1 MNLSHAKDAAVA
13 AAGRLIDRI
22 KADANAAR
30 ILTEWIGS
38 GGDPVPKDVAYA
50 RAETCIACPHNQP
63 GAAFEAGV
71 AEAIREQDALRRGHR
86 LTLSNEGKLKS
97 CNRCGCYLKLKVWIP
112 MQQLAPRTKMSEF
125 PPNCWLPMEAAE
137 RRRLLVE
144 EARKVVPL
152 GVVPVAAVKPKPVA
166 APKVKSIRIRRSAAH
181 GDVLMASTVATK
193 LHHAGYS
200 VEFVTVDACVETLAH
215 HPHIAN
221 VTTDALP
228 VDIELDKTYEH
239 NLEKDRKSIALLLT
253 EAAQHQSP
261 VKIDSVNLRPVIH
274 ITGDER
280 LEAIRYMQPIGPRP
294 WVIFIRR
301 SFSWPNRTLDQ
312 HEFVSAVNAIKGTV
326 FCAQNDQHPQ
336 ANAKP
341 LDHVKRFRQLMAA
354 INVADLVVTP
364 DTGPLHVAA
373 ALGKPIVVLEQ
384 CNDTTLRVNDQT
396 DWWAV
401 DTGLE
406 CAPCHEFTCPLD
418 AKRPPCQKV
427 DGKRIADAVNTRLA
441 ASGQNRVSAVIPVY
455 NPQPR
460 LQKCILAIA
469 GQVDEVIVALDGEAK
484 FSHPNVTSVES
495 TGKRLGYGKT
505 CNRGARYTKNDWIL
519 FLNDDC
525 YLQPGAV
532 HAMLQAADERTAIVG
547 CLLRYPDGTIQHG
560 GQGRMRGDI
569 GFGHIDHR
577 MREARIKHA
586 VEAESVTFAAAFVR
600 RSAFY
605 EVAGFDERYDCY
617 SEDTD
622 LCMKVR
628 RAGWK
633 VVYTP
638 LAEGIHDE
646 SQTTTPMKAK
656 LLNDASEIFRQKW
669 EPYFRNNPP
678 GKLGTNWEGTK

>member
-1 MNLSHAKDAAVA
+1 MKFPSKDAVLA

-22 KADANAAR
+22 KADTNAAR

-38 GGDPVPKDVAYA
+38 GGDPVAKDVAYA

-63 GAAFEAGV
+63 GATLEAGI

-97 CNRCGCYLKLKVWIP
+97 CDRCGCYLKLKVWVP
-112 MQQLAPRTKMSEF
+112 MKHLAPRTRMTDF
-125 PPNCWLPMEAAE
+125 PPTCWLPREAEA
-137 RRRLLVE
+137 RRKELVE
-144 EARKVVPL
+144 AVKAATPAA
-152 GVVPVAAVKPKPVA
+152 VVPVAAVKQKPVA
-166 APKVKSIRIRRSAAH
+166 TPKQKSIRIRRSAAH

-200 VEFVTVDACVETLAH
+200 VEFVTVDACVETLKH

-221 VTTDALP
+221 VTTDMLP
-228 VDIELDKTYEH
+228 ADIELDKTYEH

-261 VKIDSVNLRPVIH
+261 VKFDSVNLRPVIH

-280 LEAIRYMQPIGPRP
+280 LEAIRHMQPIGPRP

-312 HEFVSAVNAIKGTV
+312 HEFVSAVNAINGTV

-354 INVADLVVTP
+354 IKVADLVVTP

-384 CNDTTLRVNDQT
+384 CNDTTLRVNDQA

-427 DGKRIADAVNTRLA
+427 DGKRIADAVNTRLTA
-441 ASGQNRVSAVIPVY
+441 LGQNRVSAVIPVY

-484 FSHPNVTSVES
+484 FLNPNVTAVES

-525 YLQPGAV
+525 YMQPGAV
-532 HAMLQAADERTAIVG
+532 HAMLQAADDRTAIVG

-577 MREARIKHA
+577 MREHRIKHA
-586 VEAESVTFAAAFVR
+586 VEAESVTFAAALVR

-656 LLNDASEIFRQKW
+656 LLRDASEIFRQKW